1 MMQKKFILTVLT
13 VLSPFF
19 VFAQESN
26 VLSQI
31 NRAVEKRGSVTV
43 VVMDFVNVD
52 GRQSVLGRYLAEE
65 AIKYLIKTN
74 NIKVVERS
82 QLESIV
88 QEMEFQ
94 TSGYVSEESSAVI
107 GDMLGADV
115 IVQGNLTRTGRRIE
129 VKLKVLDI
137 RTAEILAMG
146 SSELSGA
153 KYLRMYNDILGD

>member
-1 MMQKKFILTVLT
+1 MQKKFILTVLT
-13 VLSPFF
+13 VLSSFF

-31 NRAVEKRGSVTV
+31 NRAVEKKGSVTV
-43 VVMDFVNVD
+43 VVMDFVNAD

-65 AIKYLIKTN
+65 SIKYLIKTN

-82 QLESIV
+82 QIESIV

-94 TSGYVSEESSAVI
+94 SSGYVSEESSAVI

-115 IVQGNLTRTGRRIE
+115 IVQGNLTQTGRRIE